1 LLYSSFIPVN
11 AAGLNPDELAEAVTY
26 RLKPNVSEPLTP
38 VATVI
43 EGASD
48 FKGLLTEGIDPEEGI
63 LPRRWSLWKTVDPV
77 ALKKGEVV
85 FGVPELACHYANN
98 VFVFL
103 TEANL
108 NEFVRSP
115 RQYLSQAP

>member
-1 LLYSSFIPVN
+1 VN

-26 RLKPNVSEPLTP
+26 KLKPNLSEPLTP

-77 ALKKGEVV
+77 ALKKG
-85 FGVPELACHYANN
+85 
-98 VFVFL
+98 
-103 TEANL
+103 
-108 NEFVRSP
+108 
-115 RQYLSQAP
+115 